1 MGEFFGKTDAA
12 DTELSWLLAQSE
24 LDKVWDEGLCQSKDY
39 ECVTWVI
46 VPDLTEVA
54 PKAPDKFHF
63 AECLEVWHDFHSLL
77 KEGQQKIKMIPL
89 TPTSQF
95 FHLHVIK
102 VKDLIIM
109 ERLCF
114 SEVEQFPF
122 QIPS

>member
-1 MGEFFGKTDAA
+1 MVGEFLGKTDAA

-24 LDKVWDEGLCQSKDY
+24 LDKVWNEDLCQSKDY
-39 ECVTWVI
+39 KCVAWVI

-54 PKAPDKFHF
+54 TKATDKFHF
-63 AECLEVWHDFHSLL
+63 AECLEVWRDVHSPLEESPL
-77 KEGQQKIKMIPL
+77 SFAALPL

-109 ERLCF
+109 ERSCF
-114 SEVEQFPF
+114 SEVE
-122 QIPS
+122 